1 LNSHREV
8 RVAFLLFAET
18 LSMPDSQSSFSCRL
32 RRLSYLVA
40 FQCLLATAFVG
51 SALAEGPPRLGV
63 IIDVDKSAST
73 VDCAGEILA
82 QVRSTLVEDKRVVV
96 VDAGESE
103 AGWQELA
110 TANELALVTVISVE
124 KSTVKFGGQLSVG
137 RSTSNVYKAATS
149 LRVRVMDVASQAAV
163 MDEEVQG
170 RASVK
175 EPQTGIPLVNG
186 IIAAVEA
193 GNSAGDG
200 DKKLKQ
206 TDEYAQKYET
216 TLLESVEKA
225 TGKLRKLFLRAL
237 PIRGQL
243 TAVAAKS
250 VTVDVGG
257 DWGIGKKNKFLAY
270 RPAADGGEE
279 VELGVLSVQSVKG
292 NTTVLKGSKKV
303 LAELAVG
310 DLIRSK

>member
-1 LNSHREV
+1 
-8 RVAFLLFAET
+8 
-18 LSMPDSQSSFSCRL
+18 MPDSQSFHCCRL
-32 RRLSYLVA
+32 RRLFALVA

-51 SALAEGPPRLGV
+51 STLAEGPPRLGV
-63 IIDVDKSAST
+63 IVDVDKSAST
-73 VDCAGEILA
+73 VDCASEILA
-82 QVRSTLVEDKRVVV
+82 QVRSTLVEDKRVVL
-96 VDAGESE
+96 VDAGESA

-110 TANELALVTVISVE
+110 TANDLAFVTVISIE

-137 RSTSNVYKAATS
+137 RSTSNVYKAGTV

-163 MDEEVQG
+163 MDAEVRG
-170 RASVK
+170 KASVK
-175 EPQTGIPLVNG
+175 EPVTGIPLIAG

-193 GNSAGDG
+193 GDSAGDG

-225 TGKLRKLFLRAL
+225 TRKLRKLFLQAL

-243 TAVAAKS
+243 TAVDARTVA
-250 VTVDVGG
+250 VDVGE

-270 RPAADGGEE
+270 RSAADGGEE
-279 VELGVLSVQSVKG
+279 VELGVLSVQSVEG
-292 NTTVLKGSKKV
+292 NTTILKGSKKV

-310 DLIRSK
+310 DLIRSR